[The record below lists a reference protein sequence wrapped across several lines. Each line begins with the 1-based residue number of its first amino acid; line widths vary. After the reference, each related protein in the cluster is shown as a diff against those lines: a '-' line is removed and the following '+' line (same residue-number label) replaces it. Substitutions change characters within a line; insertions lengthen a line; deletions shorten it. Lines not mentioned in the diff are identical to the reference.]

1 MLQPMGECSTFQP
14 RKDKETEMNGEIKL
28 VFLNR
33 IIHEEVLCQSVLKMN
48 HGVVII
54 IIHLI
59 RTEHPITVWYTLGD
73 RSHPSAVRRLSLDKV
88 LNREPKCKSFVK
100 SKIMTS
106 SSASERYA
114 DLAFPV
120 DTTVLRISTS
130 DSDADFKALVQAQ
143 NRLNNSYNN
152 KAS

>member
-1 MLQPMGECSTFQP
+1 MGECSTFQP

-28 VFLNR
+28 EFLNR
-33 IIHEEVLCQSVLKMN
+33 IIHEEVLCRSVLKIN
-48 HGVVII
+48 HGVGVVII

-59 RTEHPITVWYTLGD
+59 RTEDLITVWYTLRD

-88 LNREPKCKSFVK
+88 INREPKCKSFVK
-100 SKIMTS
+100 SKIMTL

-130 DSDADFKALVQAQ
+130 DSDADFKVLVQAQ
-143 NRLNNSYNN
+143 NRLKNSSNN

>member
-1 MLQPMGECSTFQP
+1 MGECSTFQP

-143 NRLNNSYNN
+143 NRLKNSYNN

>member
-1 MLQPMGECSTFQP
+1 M
-14 RKDKETEMNGEIKL
+14 

-33 IIHEEVLCQSVLKMN
+33 IIHEEVLCQSVLKIN
-48 HGVVII
+48 HGVVIL

-59 RTEHPITVWYTLGD
+59 GTEHLITVWYTLGD
-73 RSHPSAVRRLSLDKV
+73 RSHPSAVRRLSLDKA
-88 LNREPKCKSFVK
+88 LNSEPKCKSFMK

-114 DLAFPV
+114 DLAFPL
-120 DTTVLRISTS
+120 DMTVLRISTS

-143 NRLNNSYNN
+143 NRLKNIYNN

>member
-1 MLQPMGECSTFQP
+1 MGECSTFQP

-33 IIHEEVLCQSVLKMN
+33 IIHEEVLCQSVLKIN

-59 RTEHPITVWYTLGD
+59 RTEHLITVWYTLGD

-143 NRLNNSYNN
+143 NRLKNSYNN